1 MMMSRPINGS
11 PFGSRELIKTAP
23 SSTRTP
29 DSRKLCHRGR
39 RPMRVD
45 SWDGWGANKSPTS
58 AAEGALAAALQQ
70 GRQQEQAK
78 QQQEGADQPQEGDDE
93 EQVHV

>member
-1 MMMSRPINGS
+1 
-11 PFGSRELIKTAP
+11 
-23 SSTRTP
+23 
-29 DSRKLCHRGR
+29 
-39 RPMRVD
+39 MRVD

-78 QQQEGADQPQEGDDE
+78 QQQEGADQPQAGDDE